1 MSGHPHPIT
10 RQALLFLAV
19 GGAQLLLDS
28 AVFIGL
34 TALGLP
40 LVMGNILGRVA
51 GACLGYWLNG
61 RYTFARGGEPQLQ
74 RRHLWR
80 FLVAWSALTVL
91 STALLAAV
99 EAAAG
104 LSGSWL
110 AKPLVEALMAAMGF
124 VIWRQWVYR

>member
-1 MSGHPHPIT
+1 MTGRPHPIS
-10 RQALLFLAV
+10 RQAVLFLAV

-40 LVMGNILGRVA
+40 LVLGNILGRVA
-51 GACLGYWLNG
+51 GASLGYWLNG

-74 RRHLWR
+74 RQHLWR
-80 FLVAWSALTVL
+80 FLLAWSALTAL

-99 EAAAG
+99 ESAVG

-110 AKPLVEALMAAMGF
+110 AKPVVEALMAAIGF
-124 VIWRQWVYR
+124 VVWRQWVYR